1 MAVERSSFAAVAGDF
16 EDDLAAFFFIIDER
30 TGVNRELLSDDYL
43 PKLRELFSDEVLIFY
58 FIVLLSGYIVKL
70 KLVFGLFLPVDM

>member
-1 MAVERSSFAAVAGDF
+1 VAVERSSYAVVTGDYAGD
-16 EDDLAAFFFIIDER
+16 LATFFFIIDER

-58 FIVLLSGYIVKL
+58 FIVLLSG
-70 KLVFGLFLPVDM
+70 

>member
-43 PKLRELFSDEVLIFY
+43 PKLRELFSDEVLMFY
-58 FIVLLSGYIVKL
+58 LIVLLSGCIVIL